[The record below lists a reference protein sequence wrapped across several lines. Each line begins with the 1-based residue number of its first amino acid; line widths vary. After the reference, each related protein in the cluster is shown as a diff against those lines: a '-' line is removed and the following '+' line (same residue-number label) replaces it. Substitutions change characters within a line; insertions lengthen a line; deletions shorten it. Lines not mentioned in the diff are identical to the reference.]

1 MTFRLMVTT
10 GTTAVVLAMGV
21 LAAGAQAQ
29 TRAAAQGPMIGC
41 PKAGTVV
48 ERTEG
53 DFSMTTTYRGSDPSD
68 PAICLSTTNG
78 KDQRILYGIYPITD
92 RTGKFDGRAK
102 LDQLFSGKAKEVSF
116 TVSLPTVQQGI
127 SLYYEKWTRLDPQ
140 ATMVGGRTV
149 NALVFQRT
157 ISGQS
162 GNAFS
167 ARFTYYYDPATAV
180 WVKRNETVWRGDP
193 EPMAVTKIT
202 QP

>member
-1 MTFRLMVTT
+1 MTFKVMA
-10 GTTAVVLAMGV
+10 TAGAMVLA
-21 LAAGAQAQ
+21 LTAGAQAQ
-29 TRAAAQGPMIGC
+29 TKAPAQGSVIGC

-48 ERTEG
+48 DRTEG
-53 DFSMTTTYRGSDPSD
+53 DVTMTTTYRGSDPSD

-78 KDQRILYGIYPITD
+78 KEQRILYGVYLLTD
-92 RTGKFDGRAK
+92 QTGRFDGRSK

-116 TVSLPTVQQGI
+116 TSTLPTVSQNI
-127 SLYYEKWTRLDPQ
+127 SIYFDKWTRLDPQ
-140 ATMVGGRTV
+140 SMVIAGRTV

-167 ARFTYYYDPATAV
+167 ARFTYFYDPVTAV

-193 EPMAVTKIT
+193 EPMAATKIT
-202 QP
+202 LP